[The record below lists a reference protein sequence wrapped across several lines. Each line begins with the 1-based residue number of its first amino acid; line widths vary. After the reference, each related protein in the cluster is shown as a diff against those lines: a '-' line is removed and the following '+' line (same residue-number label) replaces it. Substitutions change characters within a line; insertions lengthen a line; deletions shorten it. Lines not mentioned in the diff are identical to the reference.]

1 MMNFQLNVSAVVRR
15 AAALFPD
22 KPITTRLHDGSI
34 HKTTYGA
41 LIPRAR
47 QLSVA
52 LRELGVKPGDKVG
65 TLSWNTHL
73 HLEAY
78 LGIPSAGAVLHT
90 LNLRLHPDELAYIIN
105 HAEDRVLLVDSTLL
119 PLLEQVRARIRVP
132 HIVVLDGECVD
143 GQIPYE
149 QLLASAN
156 AAAFVDEDFDE
167 ESAAALCYTSGTTG
181 RPKGV
186 VYSHRAIVLHSLVH
200 GVRDCL
206 DVGES
211 DVVCPVVPMFHVNAW
226 GLPFTATLFG
236 AAQVFPGR
244 FLDAPNLLDLMS
256 REAVTVTAGVPTVW
270 LSVLQ
275 TLDQGSRK
283 YDLRSLRMII
293 SGGSAAPVSLIRAFE
308 DRHGLRLVQAWGM
321 TELTPFGS
329 VCHVPSRL
337 AGSSKDDALAYR
349 SMQGPP
355 LPLVEFRAATDA
367 GTVPWDGRT
376 MGELEVRGP
385 WVADR
390 YYKGEQGDD
399 RFTADGW
406 FKTGDIVTI
415 DPSGCMRITD
425 RAKDLV
431 KSGGEWI
438 SSVALEGAIM
448 GHPAVSEAAVI
459 AVPHPKWSE
468 RPLAIV
474 VLKPSCQVSIEEL
487 QAYLAPHFA
496 RFWIPDAIEFLPAIP
511 RNSAGKFLKSALRD
525 QFRHYYDDVA
535 DPSLELSAR
544 LT

>member
-22 KPITTRLHDGSI
+22 KPITTRLHDGSL
-34 HKTTYGA
+34 HKTTYAA
-41 LIPRAR
+41 LIARAR
-47 QLSVA
+47 QLSIA
-52 LRELGVKPGDKVG
+52 LRKLGVRPGDRVA

-78 LGIPSAGAVLHT
+78 LGIPGAGAVLHT

-105 HAEDRVLLVDSTLL
+105 HAEDRVLLVDPTLL
-119 PLLEQVRARIRVP
+119 PLLEQVRSRISVP

-143 GQIPYE
+143 DQIPYE
-149 QLLASAN
+149 QLLASAD
-156 AAAFVDEDFDE
+156 AAGFVDQDFDE

-206 DVGES
+206 DIGES
-211 DVVCPVVPMFHVNAW
+211 DVVCPIVPMFHVNAW

-244 FLDAPNLLDLMS
+244 FLDAPNLLDLMA
-256 REAVTVTAGVPTVW
+256 REGVTITAGVPTVW
-270 LSVLQ
+270 LSLLQ
-275 TLDQGSRK
+275 TLDQGLRQ
-283 YDLRSLRMII
+283 YDLTSLRMIL
-293 SGGSAAPVSLIRAFE
+293 SGGSAAPASLIRAFE
-308 DRHGLRLVQAWGM
+308 ERHGLRLVQAWGM

-337 AGSSKDDALAYR
+337 ATASSEESLAYR

-355 LPLVEFRAATDA
+355 LPFVEFRAATDE
-367 GTVPWDGRT
+367 GTAPWDGHT

-385 WVADR
+385 WVADQ
-390 YYKGEQGDD
+390 YYKAEAGDD

-415 DPSGCMRITD
+415 DPSGCMRIAD
-425 RAKDLV
+425 RSKDLV

-438 SSVALEGAIM
+438 SSVALESALM

-468 RPLAIV
+468 RPLAV
-474 VLKPSCQVSIEEL
+474 VVVKPSCEVSIEEL
-487 QAYLAPHFA
+487 QAHLSRQFA
-496 RFWIPDAIEFLPAIP
+496 KFWIPEAIEFASAIP
-511 RNSAGKFLKSALRD
+511 RSSAGKFLKSALRD
-525 QFRHYYDDVA
+525 QYRNYYERLA
-535 DPSLELSAR
+535 DPSLALSAR
-544 LT
+544 TP